1 MSVYCKREK
10 PVGQSDV
17 LASETGISGEID
29 TDTDSSPVTVYT
41 PPSGYKV
48 STRAVHL
55 FTDSTAGEIE
65 TRFSSGKI
73 IAKIYCAVHT
83 MLSLPEIKLDG
94 EIDDPIEISWASTSS
109 KCKIFYLIRFKIL

>member
-1 MSVYCKREK
+1 MSVYCERQK

-17 LASETGISGEID
+17 LASEIGISGEID
-29 TDTDSSPVTVYT
+29 TDTDSSPVTVYV
-41 PPSGYKV
+41 PPSGFKV

-65 TRFSSGKI
+65 TKFSSGKL
-73 IAKIYCAVHT
+73 IAKLYCAVHT

-94 EIDDPIEISWASTSS
+94 EIDDSIEISWSSTSPN
-109 KCKIFYLIRFKIL
+109 CKIFYEIRFKLL